1 MTNHYETLGIS
12 NDANEDQIKRAYRK
26 LSLQYHP
33 DRNQSPDAQPKFQAI
48 NEANE
53 ILGDP
58 ARRQQYDNE
67 LNGVGNM
74 MNGGGGGQEF
84 RDMNEIFKSFF
95 GGGGMG
101 MGMGMGPGIHMFHG
115 GGGVQNPFFENMNK
129 PPPIVKNLVLTL
141 AQAYNGGSFPIELEK
156 WNLIGNVKTVEK
168 QTIYLNVPQGIDDN
182 EVVILREMGNSIN
195 QTIKGDTKVCISIQ
209 NDTSFERR
217 GLDLIFKKKISLK
230 EALCGFEFEIKHIS
244 GKSLNFKNVVN
255 HAIIQP
261 GYKKLIPDFGMK
273 RDTHTGNLIIDF
285 DVAFPEQ
292 LPIETVNAIA
302 LLL

>member
-12 NDANEDQIKRAYRK
+12 NDASEDQIKRAYRK

-33 DRNQSPDAQPKFQAI
+33 DRNQSADAQPKFQAI

-74 MNGGGGGQEF
+74 MNGQEF
-84 RDMNEIFKSFF
+84 RDMNDIFKSFF

-101 MGMGMGPGIHMFHG
+101 MGMGPGGPGIHMFHG
-115 GGGVQNPFFENMNK
+115 GSNPFFENMNK

-156 WNLIGNVKTVEK
+156 WNMIGNVRTTEK
-168 QTIYLNVPQGIDDN
+168 QTIYLNIPQGIDDN
-182 EVVILREMGNSIN
+182 EVVLLREMGNSIN
-195 QTIKGDTKVCISIQ
+195 QTIKGDIKVCITIQ
-209 NDTSFERR
+209 NDTTFERR

-230 EALCGFEFEIKHIS
+230 EALCGFEFEIKHIN
-244 GKSLNFKNVVN
+244 GKSLNFKNVLN
-255 HAIIQP
+255 HTIIQP
-261 GYKKLIPDFGMK
+261 GYKKMIPDFGMK
-273 RDTHTGNLIIDF
+273 RENHTGNLVIDF

-302 LLL
+302 QLL

>member
-67 LNGVGNM
+67 LNGTHM
-74 MNGGGGGQEF
+74 MNGGGPEF
-84 RDMNEIFKSFF
+84 RDMNDIFKSFF
-95 GGGGMG
+95 GGGG
-101 MGMGMGPGIHMFHG
+101 GMGMGPGIHMFHG
-115 GGGVQNPFFENMNK
+115 GPNQFFENMNK

-141 AQAYNGGSFPIELEK
+141 AQSYSGGSFPIELEK
-156 WNLIGNVKTVEK
+156 WNMIGNVRNTEK

-182 EVVILREMGNSIN
+182 EVVLLREMGNSIN
-195 QTIKGDTKVCISIQ
+195 HTIKGDIKICITIQ
-209 NDTSFERR
+209 NDATFERR

-230 EALCGFEFEIKHIS
+230 EALCGFEFEIKHIN
-244 GKSLNFKNVVN
+244 GKGLNFKNLVN
-255 HAIIQP
+255 RAIIQP
-261 GYKKLIPDFGMK
+261 GYKKIIPDFGMK
-273 RDTHTGNLIIDF
+273 RESHTGNLIIHF

-292 LPIETVNAIA
+292 LPIETLTALAA
-302 LLL
+302 LL

>member
-67 LNGVGNM
+67 LNGIGNM
-74 MNGGGGGQEF
+74 MNGGGGQEF

-101 MGMGMGPGIHMFHG
+101 MGMGPGIHMFHG
-115 GGGVQNPFFENMNK
+115 GGGQNPFFENMNK

-273 RDTHTGNLIIDF
+273 RDMHTGNLIIDF

>member
-58 ARRQQYDNE
+58 AKRQQYDNE
-67 LNGVGNM
+67 LNGVGNPMDM
-74 MNGGGGGQEF
+74 MNGQEF
-84 RDMNEIFKSFF
+84 RDINDIFKSFF
-95 GGGGMG
+95 AGGGMG
-101 MGMGMGPGIHMFHG
+101 MGMGMGPGPGIHVFHG
-115 GGGVQNPFFENMNK
+115 GQNPFFENMNK
-129 PPPIVKNLVLTL
+129 PPPIVKNLVLKL
-141 AQAYNGGSFPIELEK
+141 EQAYNGGSFPIELEK
-156 WNLIGNVKTVEK
+156 WNLMGNVKMVEK

-182 EVVILREMGNSIN
+182 EVVLLREMGNSIN
-195 QTIKGDTKVCISIQ
+195 QTIKGDIKVCITIQ

-217 GLDLIFKKKISLK
+217 GLDLIFKKKITLK

-261 GYKKLIPDFGMK
+261 GYKKVIPDFGMK
-273 RDTHTGNLIIDF
+273 RETHTGNLIIHF

>member
-12 NDANEDQIKRAYRK
+12 SDANEDQIKRAYRK

-58 ARRQQYDNE
+58 VRRQQYDNE
-67 LNGVGNM
+67 LNGVHPMDM
-74 MNGGGGGQEF
+74 MNGPEF
-84 RDMNEIFKSFF
+84 RDINDIFKSFF
-95 GGGGMG
+95 NVG
-101 MGMGMGPGIHMFHG
+101 GMGMGPGPGIHVFHG
-115 GGGVQNPFFENMNK
+115 GHNQFFENMNK
-129 PPPIVKNLVLTL
+129 PPPIVKNLILTL
-141 AQAYNGGSFPIELEK
+141 AQAYSGGSFPIELEK
-156 WNLIGNVKTVEK
+156 WNLMGNVKMVEK

-182 EVVILREMGNSIN
+182 EVVLLREMGNTIN
-195 QTIKGDTKVCISIQ
+195 QTIKGDVKVCITIQ

-217 GLDLIFKKKISLK
+217 GLDLIFKKKITLK
-230 EALCGFEFEIKHIS
+230 EALCGFEFEIKHIN
-244 GKSLNFKNVVN
+244 GKTLNFKNVVN

-261 GYKKLIPDFGMK
+261 GYKKMIPDFGMK
-273 RDTHTGNLIIDF
+273 RESNTGNLIIDF
-285 DVAFPEQ
+285 NVAFPEQ

>member
-12 NDANEDQIKRAYRK
+12 NDASEDQIKRAYRK

-101 MGMGMGPGIHMFHG
+101 MGMGPGIHMFHG
-115 GGGVQNPFFENMNK
+115 GGGQNPFFETMNK
-129 PPPIVKNLVLTL
+129 PPPIIKNLVLTL

-195 QTIKGDTKVCISIQ
+195 QAIKGDVKICISIQ

-217 GLDLIFKKKISLK
+217 GLDLIVKKKITLK

-273 RDTHTGNLIIDF
+273 RESHTGNLIIDF

-302 LLL
+302 QLL

>member
-67 LNGVGNM
+67 LNGTHM
-74 MNGGGGGQEF
+74 MNGGGPEF
-84 RDMNEIFKSFF
+84 RDMNDIFKSFF
-95 GGGGMG
+95 GGGG
-101 MGMGMGPGIHMFHG
+101 GMGMGPGIHMFHG
-115 GGGVQNPFFENMNK
+115 GPNQFFENMNK

-141 AQAYNGGSFPIELEK
+141 AQSYSGGSFPIELEK
-156 WNLIGNVKTVEK
+156 WNMIGNVRNTEK

-182 EVVILREMGNSIN
+182 EVVLLREMGNSIN
-195 QTIKGDTKVCISIQ
+195 HTIKGDIKICITIQ
-209 NDTSFERR
+209 NDATFERR

-230 EALCGFEFEIKHIS
+230 EALCGFEFEIKHIN
-244 GKSLNFKNVVN
+244 GKGRNFKNLVN
-255 HAIIQP
+255 RAIIQP
-261 GYKKLIPDFGMK
+261 GYKKIIPDFGMK
-273 RDTHTGNLIIDF
+273 RESHTGNLIIHF

-292 LPIETVNAIA
+292 LPIETLTALAA
-302 LLL
+302 LL